1 MKILDQLAVQ
11 ILREF
16 GISSIF
22 PRDFGICYF
31 INGKS
36 GSEPFLPPPHTHTL
50 VLIKINYGQIGDQK
64 GSFIQQTQI
73 IMGLRIFYPWYM

>member
-36 GSEPFLPPPHTHTL
+36 GSEPFLSPPPHTHTHTL
-50 VLIKINYGQIGDQK
+50 VLIKINYGQNGDQK

-73 IMGLRIFYPWYM
+73 IMGLRIFYP